1 MKIIGI
7 AGYSG
12 SGKTTLI
19 EKVIPVLVREGLK
32 VSLVKHA
39 HHEFDVDQPGKD
51 SYRHRHAGC
60 TEVLVSS
67 SERWALMH
75 ELRGAAEP
83 SLQDQLKVLS
93 PCDLVLVEGY
103 KREPIPKV
111 EGIAAPA
118 TPRSSIRTTR
128 TWSRSL
134 PTSPSTRSC
143 RRSTWRIPPRS
154 RASSSPTSGSI
165 ALAWFARPARGHAAL
180 FRRIEGIARLLARAG
195 GPRANLDLHC
205 SESRRIPSLARNG
218 RWSEAFSPGKQ
229 WRVAVNQQM
238 ANLATPLKPGDEVAF
253 FPPVTGG

>member
-19 EKVIPVLVREGLK
+19 EKVIPVLVREGLR

-83 SLQDQLKVLS
+83 TLQQQLKQLS
-93 PCDLVLVEGY
+93 PCDLVIVEGF
-103 KREPIPKV
+103 KAEPIPKLEV
-111 EGIAAPA
+111 HRRDSKLPLLHPDDAHIVAVATDEPLETALPQLDVNDPAA
-118 TPRSSIRTTR
+118 
-128 TWSRSL
+128 
-134 PTSPSTRSC
+134 
-143 RRSTWRIPPRS
+143 
-154 RASSSPTSGSI
+154 
-165 ALAWFARPARGHAAL
+165 
-180 FRRIEGIARLLARAG
+180 IARFIVHHLGLDRARLV
-195 GPRANLDLHC
+195 R
-205 SESRRIPSLARNG
+205 
-218 RWSEAFSPGKQ
+218 
-229 WRVAVNQQM
+229 
-238 ANLATPLKPGDEVAF
+238 
-253 FPPVTGG
+253 